1 MKEIRMNLY
10 RSGLLLCF
18 LAFSVTLIGC
28 SDSSENEIASEQKEW
43 ATWLESLASA
53 GFEVTQGTVWLME
66 ADTNCPKLVDVFSS
80 CFANNAAAPYLI
92 PRYPVSGSYES
103 WYTITSGDEPKGDGT
118 FFESTEGDLWGGSDG
133 TPYNAVFRLS
143 LIHI

>member
-18 LAFSVTLIGC
+18 LAFSVSLMGC
-28 SDSSENEIASEQKEW
+28 SDSSESEIASEQSEIASEQKEW

-53 GFEVTQGTVWLME
+53 RFEVTQGTVWLME

-92 PRYPVSGSYES
+92 PRYP
-103 WYTITSGDEPKGDGT
+103 EP
-118 FFESTEGDLWGGSDG
+118 
-133 TPYNAVFRLS
+133 P
-143 LIHI
+143 